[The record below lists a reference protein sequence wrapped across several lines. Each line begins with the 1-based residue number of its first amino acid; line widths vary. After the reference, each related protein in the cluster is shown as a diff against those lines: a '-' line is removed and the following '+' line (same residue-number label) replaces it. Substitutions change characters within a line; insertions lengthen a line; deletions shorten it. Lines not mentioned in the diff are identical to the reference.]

1 MKILKRYEMKSI
13 TTQQVQGSPCQRD
26 L

>member
-1 MKILKRYEMKSI
+1 MENKLNVSEGNSSPE
-13 TTQQVQGSPCQRD
+13 QVQGSPCQRD